1 MKDPILEELRRIRE
15 AIAARCGYDPARI
28 LEESNGL
35 GRALGHDVV
44 TISPCGEIIVVYK
57 APERSAEEIARREES
72 LRAHFK
78 QWNRSLCAW
87 KRRRRRLAERAKG
100 G

>member
-1 MKDPILEELRRIRE
+1 MNNPILEELHRIRD

-44 TISPCGEIIVVYK
+44 TLSPSGEIIVLYK
-57 APERSAEEIARREES
+57 APERSAEEVARREQS
-72 LRAHFK
+72 LRALFK
-78 QWNRSLCAW
+78 RQNRSLCAW
-87 KRRRRRLAERAKG
+87 KRRRRRLAERAKA
-100 G
+100 